1 LAASFDYELREN
13 NVVKNI
19 RLAADFRRRA
29 AEARRMADKAS
40 DPHEKQDLREVERR
54 WLRLAQNHE
63 ALGTPSKPGTP
74 SKRRR
79 K

>member
-1 LAASFDYELREN
+1 M
-13 NVVKNI
+13 VKNI

-63 ALGTPSKPGTP
+63 ASWDALEARDTLEAPPQVELL
-74 SKRRR
+74 RRLVSFQR
-79 K
+79 

>member
-40 DPHEKQDLREVERR
+40 DPHEKQDCQIAANSDPLFRVEERP
-54 WLRLAQNHE
+54 L
-63 ALGTPSKPGTP
+63 
-74 SKRRR
+74 
-79 K
+79 